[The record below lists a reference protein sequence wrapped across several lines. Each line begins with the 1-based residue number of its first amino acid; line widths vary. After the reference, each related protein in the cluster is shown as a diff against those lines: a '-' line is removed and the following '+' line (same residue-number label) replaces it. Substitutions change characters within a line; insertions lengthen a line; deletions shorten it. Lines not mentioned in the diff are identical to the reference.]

1 MVKKGGGFFEE
12 HIEKIILGVVGLVCL
27 WLFTTR
33 VLISPN
39 YVRYDGRKF
48 TSGQIDRYI
57 RSQAER
63 LEKQL
68 SRPPEPPEQY
78 PAKVNDFIA
87 RMDSAARGIDCGLY
101 PPVPAFSLGGIIDDR
116 KYSLPQIGSVE
127 DVEVGHIRAVAY
139 MPVEDVYEQKTYA
152 NVQNEPNDIDF
163 VTVSAGFNVARLYE
177 DFYESFAGSS
187 VEQSWRDP
195 CLAQP
200 VFAAVELDRQQQLAG
215 GGWSDWQVVPRTRI
229 DHRRDMFRIV
239 GDLAEL
245 PAGGMKVRMLQF
257 DNAQVRADL
266 LQPVAYKIASAEE
279 QWFPPLLH
287 KKYLQRKR
295 EIKARQRR
303 QARQVEKQE
312 REREIEQA
320 RTDRIAKRAAQKAAV
335 SDSSTGI
342 SDEGK
347 SSSTVKQR
355 QREREPVRPEKSTEA
370 AKALSTADIYEQFS
384 NILITDQ
391 TDFARLS
398 NPVTFWAY
406 DDTVEPG
413 KRYRYRVRLGVFN
426 PIAGTEQFAEG
437 YEKFRSQV
445 ILWSSFSDVTE
456 VVEVPRVLYFF
467 PWKVQEAIKRVE
479 VIVCRYVL
487 GYWYMKP
494 FVVSPG
500 EVIGKVARYEPAE
513 AQAGVAVPERID
525 YSTGAVLMDTV
536 AVNDWLQARGLQP
549 RRYVDML
556 YSFDGS
562 DVEHVPIGMRF
573 WADDVRFEFNQIKRL
588 ANEEKK
594 PLRGR
599 DSRPGEIERSEVG
612 IEGGEPGGYEPGY

>member
-12 HIEKIILGVVGLVCL
+12 HIEKIILGIAGLVCL
-27 WLFTTR
+27 WLFITR

-39 YVRYDGRKF
+39 YVRYDGRRF

-57 RSQAER
+57 LSQAER

-68 SRPPEPPEQY
+68 SRPPDPPEQY
-78 PAKVNDFIA
+78 PVKVNDFIA
-87 RMDSAARGIDCGLY
+87 RIDSAVRGIDCGLY
-101 PPVPAFSLGGIIDDR
+101 PPVPAFSLGGTIDDR
-116 KYSLPQIGSVE
+116 KYSLPQVGSVE

-139 MPVEDVYEQKTYA
+139 VPVEDVYEQKTYTSM
-152 NVQNEPNDIDF
+152 QNEPNDIDF
-163 VTVSAGFNVARLYE
+163 VTVSAKFDVARLYE
-177 DFYESFAGSS
+177 NFYESFAGSS

-215 GGWSDWQVVPRTRI
+215 GGWSDWQVVPRARI

-245 PAGGMKVRMLQF
+245 PAGGIKVRMLQF

-266 LQPVAYKIASAEE
+266 LQPAAYKIASAEE

-287 KKYLQRKR
+287 KKYLQRIR
-295 EIKARQRR
+295 EIKLRQRR
-303 QARQVEKQE
+303 QAKQVEKQE
-312 REREIEQA
+312 RERELEQA
-320 RTDRIAKRAAQKAAV
+320 RNDRISKRAAQKAAV
-335 SDSSTGI
+335 SDDGTAI
-342 SDEGK
+342 FDEAK
-347 SSSTVKQR
+347 SAAVKQR
-355 QREREPVRPEKSTEA
+355 QREREPVRPERSTEA

-384 NILITDQ
+384 NILITDRS
-391 TDFARLS
+391 DFARLRD
-398 NPVTFWAY
+398 PVMFWAH

-413 KRYRYRVRLGVFN
+413 KRYRYRIRLGVFN

-456 VVEVPRVLYFF
+456 VVEVPGVLYFF

-487 GYWYMKP
+487 GYWYMKS

-500 EVIGKVARYEPAE
+500 EVIGKVSKYEPAE
-513 AQAGVAVPERID
+513 VQAGVAVPDRID

-536 AVNDWLQARGLQP
+536 AVNDWLQARVLQP

-562 DVEHVPIGMRF
+562 DVGHMPIGMRF
-573 WADDVRFEFNQIKRL
+573 WTDDVRLEFNQIKRL

-594 PLRGR
+594 PLRGM
-599 DSRPGEIERSEVG
+599 DSRPGEIEGGEPG
-612 IEGGEPGGYEPGY
+612 IEGGEPVG